1 MLGLPLDQ
9 VNRGKSIMHRPK
21 QHSCLLRVASK
32 VLKTFLLSLFG
43 LLVALLFAGIVEY
56 LPLIDLLLNLL
67 ELCLPK
73 AIALVLC
80 IVGVAVV
87 LESLR

>member
-1 MLGLPLDQ
+1 MIKLVEEKHHAQTKAAWL
-9 VNRGKSIMHRPK
+9 VAE
-21 QHSCLLRVASK
+21 SCQQSAQN
-32 VLKTFLLSLFG
+32 LSAQSLWV
-43 LLVALLFAGIVEY
+43 LVALLFAGIVEC
-56 LPLIDLLLNLL
+56 LPLINLLLNLL

>member
-1 MLGLPLDQ
+1 
-9 VNRGKSIMHRPK
+9 MHRPK
-21 QHSCLLRVASK
+21 QHGWLLRVASK

-43 LLVALLFAGIVEY
+43 LLVSLLLAGILEW
-56 LPLIDLLLNLL
+56 LPLINLLLNLL
-67 ELCLPK
+67 EQSLPK

-80 IVGVAVV
+80 LVGVAVV